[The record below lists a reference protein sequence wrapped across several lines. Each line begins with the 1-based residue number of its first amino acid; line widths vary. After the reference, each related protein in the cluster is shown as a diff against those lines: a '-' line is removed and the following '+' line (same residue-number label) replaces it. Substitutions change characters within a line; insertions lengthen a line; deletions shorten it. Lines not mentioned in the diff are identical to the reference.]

1 MPCSVRLLSGA
12 VLTCLAEASSAQ
24 RQLVEVTL
32 PSHRPLV
39 RQLTALPRDFVELC
53 TRLQAGAVLDWAFE
67 SEAPVGFNIH
77 FHLEGTVRYPEGIS
91 AVTAAKGRLAP
102 VASHDYCWQ
111 WSNPGAA
118 SANIRVRITP

>member
-1 MPCSVRLLSGA
+1 MPCSGRLLSAA
-12 VLTCLAEASSAQ
+12 VLACLAEASPAQ

-32 PSHRPLV
+32 PDDRPLV
-39 RQLTALPRDFVELC
+39 RQLTAPPGEFIELC

-91 AVTAAKGRLAP
+91 AVTAAKGRLTP